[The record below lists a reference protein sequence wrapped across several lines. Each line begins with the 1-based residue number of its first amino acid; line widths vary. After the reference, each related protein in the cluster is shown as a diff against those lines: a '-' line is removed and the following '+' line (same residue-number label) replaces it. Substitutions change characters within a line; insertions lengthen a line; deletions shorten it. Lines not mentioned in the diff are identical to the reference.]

1 MLRLRKQVDRIDQR
15 LLQLLQQRTKLSG
28 EIGRAKRRHGA
39 EIYVPDRERM
49 LLARV
54 AKLARGRLPGPAL
67 AAIYREILSSSRA
80 AQGQQPIGVI
90 AGNKLHSQ
98 GTHGHF
104 RWRRQNQVTPILRAA
119 RCHFGAC
126 DEFAMMKDWRE
137 LSRQL
142 RSGKLAIGL
151 LTFDDLVVALRD
163 PYSGGLAV
171 IGDFLPV
178 DGEPGLSERI
188 FVVKPAPDAQ
198 EGSRAL
204 ILIECKPTANAV
216 KSRITSMPCAPKL
229 VELTP
234 LPGRS
239 RTPSSLAALTFRK
252 PISHESLTASGK
264 PLGLVLGIYTTDESH
279 GG

>member
-1 MLRLRKQVDRIDQR
+1 MERLRKQVDRIDRR

-28 EIGRAKRRHGA
+28 EIGRTKRRHGA
-39 EIYVPDRERM
+39 EIYVPDRERL

-54 AKLARGRLPGPAL
+54 TKLAKGRLPGPAVG
-67 AAIYREILSSSRA
+67 AIYREILSGSRA

-90 AGNKLHSQ
+90 VGNK
-98 GTHGHF
+98 THVPGRHEH
-104 RWRRQNQVTPILRAA
+104 RWRGPDQVASILRAA
-119 RCHFGAC
+119 RYHFGAC
-126 DEFAMMKDWRE
+126 DTYTMVPDWRE
-137 LSRQL
+137 LSRRL

-151 LTFDDLVVALRD
+151 LTFEDLVVALRD

-171 IGDFLPV
+171 IGDFWPI
-178 DGEPGLSERI
+178 DGEPGLSKRL

-229 VELTP
+229 IELSP

-239 RTPSSLAALTFRK
+239 RTPSTLAALTFRE
-252 PISHESLTASGK
+252 PIRHETLTSDGK
-264 PLGLVLGIYTTDESH
+264 PLGLVLGIYTRDDSH

>member
-28 EIGRAKRRHGA
+28 EIGRTKRRHGA
-39 EIYVPDRERM
+39 EIYVPDRERA

-54 AKLARGRLPGPAL
+54 AKLAKGRLPGPAL
-67 AAIYREILSSSRA
+67 GAIYREILSSSRA

-90 AGNKLHSQ
+90 VGNKRHLQ
-98 GTHGHF
+98 GKHGHL
-104 RWRRQNQVTPILRAA
+104 WRRGQDEVAPILRAA
-119 RCHFGAC
+119 RFHFGAC
-126 DEFAMMKDWRE
+126 DQFEMVRDWRE
-137 LSRQL
+137 LSRRL

-151 LTFDDLVVALRD
+151 LTFEDLVVALRD

-171 IGDFLPV
+171 IGDFRPI
-178 DGEPGLSERI
+178 DGAPGLSSRI
-188 FVVKPAPDAQ
+188 FIVKPAPDAQ

-216 KSRITSMPCAPKL
+216 KSRITSMPRAPKL

-239 RTPSSLAALTFRK
+239 RTPSSLAALTFSQ
-252 PISHESLTASGK
+252 PIGHESLTANGK

>member
-1 MLRLRKQVDRIDQR
+1 MERLRKQVDRIDRR

-28 EIGRAKRRHGA
+28 EIGRTKRRHGA
-39 EIYVPDRERM
+39 EIYVPDRERL

-54 AKLARGRLPGPAL
+54 TKLAGKRLPGPAVG
-67 AAIYREILSSSRA
+67 AIFREILSGSRA

-90 AGNKLHSQ
+90 VGNKSYVP
-98 GTHGHF
+98 GGHEH
-104 RWRRQNQVTPILRAA
+104 RWRGPDQVASILRAA
-119 RCHFGAC
+119 RYHFGAC
-126 DEFAMMKDWRE
+126 DKYVMVQDWRE
-137 LSRQL
+137 LSRRL

-151 LTFDDLVVALRD
+151 LTFEDLVVALRD

-171 IGDFLPV
+171 IGDFWPI
-178 DGEPGLSERI
+178 DGEPGLSKRI

-198 EGSRAL
+198 EGTRAL

-216 KSRITSMPCAPKL
+216 KSRITSMPRAPKL
-229 VELTP
+229 IELSP
-234 LPGRS
+234 LPGRGRRAS
-239 RTPSSLAALTFRK
+239 TLAALTFRE
-252 PISHESLTASGK
+252 PIRHEALTTKGK

>member
-1 MLRLRKQVDRIDQR
+1 MERLRKQVDRIDQR

-39 EIYVPDRERM
+39 EIYVPDRERL

-54 AKLARGRLPGPAL
+54 TKLAKGRLPGPA
-67 AAIYREILSSSRA
+67 ASAIFREIMSSSRA

-90 AGNKLHSQ
+90 VGNKPRGRS
-98 GTHGHF
+98 GHGHL
-104 RWRRQNQVTPILRAA
+104 RWRGQDQVALILRAA
-119 RCHFGAC
+119 RCQFGAC
-126 DEFAMMKDWRE
+126 DEFAMMPDWRE

-151 LTFDDLVVALRD
+151 LTFDDLVIALRD

-171 IGDFLPV
+171 IGDFRPI
-178 DGEPGLSERI
+178 DGEPGLASRI
-188 FVVKPAPDAQ
+188 FVVKPAPDVQ
-198 EGSRAL
+198 TGNRAL

-216 KSRITSMPCAPKL
+216 KSRITSMPRAPKL
-229 VELTP
+229 IEMTL
-234 LPGRS
+234 LPGRA
-239 RTPSSLAALTFRK
+239 RPASSLAALTFSE
-252 PISHESLTASGK
+252 PIGHEALTANGK